1 MGELLSKVVPLSVGA
16 AFSPTLLALL
26 LVILT
31 GKRSI
36 ARAGAFVVGVLVVFA
51 GLTFMGLA
59 ISHTTHSSPAQ
70 KEITRAIDV
79 MAGAL
84 LLVLALGMFLRGLLH
99 DPATPDDSPPKPER
113 NPGLVSA
120 FVLGVVIMLS
130 NFSTIL
136 LYLPAMRAISASRV
150 ADGDKVL
157 AVAIALLITLS
168 PVIVIYGMA
177 ALLPGRSR
185 PVLDALHG
193 FIDRNA
199 RTIGIVVEVVFG
211 VYLVIKG
218 LP

>member
-1 MGELLSKVVPLSVGA
+1 MGDLLSKVVPLSVGA

-26 LVILT
+26 LVVLS

-36 ARAGAFVVGVLVVFA
+36 ARAGAYVLGVLLVFA

-70 KEITRAIDV
+70 KEITRAVDV

-84 LLVLALGMFLRGLLH
+84 LLLLALGTSLRGLLH
-99 DPATPDDSPPKPER
+99 DPAAPDDAPPKPER
-113 NPGLVSA
+113 NPGMVSA

-150 ADGDKVL
+150 EDGAKAL
-157 AVAIALLITLS
+157 AVVVALLITLS
-168 PVIVIYGMA
+168 PVIVIYGLA
-177 ALLPGRSR
+177 ALLPGPSR
-185 PVLDALHG
+185 PVLDSLHG
-193 FIDRNA
+193 MIDRHA